1 MRTVRL
7 RRTIFPR
14 RADRVTETALSK
26 RLKARIR
33 DTGPISVAEYMT
45 LCLLDP
51 VDGYYPTRDPLGS
64 DGDFITAPE
73 ISQMFGECLGL
84 WVVQS
89 WIDLGR
95 PARFNLIELGPGRG
109 VMMADMLKAV
119 ALEPSCLKA
128 AQIILV
134 EASAALQAVQAK
146 TLGLSGAQVSWADR
160 LETVDDAPCLI
171 IGNEFLD
178 CLPIRQFVCT
188 DPFAGDE
195 GWSERRVGAA
205 DDGLRFEIDGQA
217 AAVSLTSTF
226 PGTHSDP
233 RKDDLLE
240 ICPASAQL
248 VDHLRTRFAAT
259 PGRALFID
267 YGPET
272 TEFGD
277 TLQALKRHEKV
288 SVFSAPGDTD
298 LTARVDF
305 SSLKALADAAGL
317 TTDGPLSQ
325 RSFLSRLGIEVR
337 AMALLRS
344 HPDARPKLLRQLH
357 RLLDD
362 DEMGLL
368 FKAICLS
375 APNLPTPLGFTT

>member
-1 MRTVRL
+1 MS
-7 RRTIFPR
+7 
-14 RADRVTETALSK
+14 ETALAK

-45 LCLLDP
+45 FCLLDP

-64 DGDFITAPE
+64 EGDFITAPE

-95 PARFNLIELGPGRG
+95 PARFNLVELGPGRG

-119 ALEPSCLKA
+119 ALEPECHKA
-128 AQIILV
+128 ASIILV

-146 TLGLSGAQVSWADR
+146 TLGRSGVQVSWADT
-160 LETVDDAPCLI
+160 LDAIDDAPCLI
-171 IGNEFLD
+171 VGNEFLD

-188 DPFAGDE
+188 DPFAGDK
-195 GWSERRVGAA
+195 GWSERRVGVA
-205 DDGLRFEIDGQA
+205 DDQLRFETDGQA
-217 AAVSLTSTF
+217 APGALTATF

-233 RKDDLLE
+233 RKDSLLE
-240 ICPASAQL
+240 ICPTSAQL
-248 VDHLRTRFAAT
+248 VDHLQTRFAVT

-288 SVFSAPGDTD
+288 GVFNAPGDTD

-305 SSLKALADAAGL
+305 DGLKALAEAAGL
-317 TTDGPLSQ
+317 VTHGPLAQ
-325 RSFLSRLGIEVR
+325 RTFLSRLGIEVR

-357 RLLDD
+357 RLLDE
-362 DEMGLL
+362 DEMGFL
-368 FKAICLS
+368 FKAVSLS
-375 APNLPTPLGFTT
+375 AADLPPPLGFN

>member
-1 MRTVRL
+1 MSENAVS
-7 RRTIFPR
+7 
-14 RADRVTETALSK
+14 ETALSK

-33 DTGPISVAEYMT
+33 DTGPMSVAEYMT

-64 DGDFITAPE
+64 EGDFITAPE

-89 WIDLGR
+89 WVDLGR
-95 PARFNLIELGPGRG
+95 PSRFNLIELGPGRG
-109 VMMADMLKAV
+109 VMMADILKAV
-119 ALEPSCLKA
+119 ALEPHCLKA

-134 EASAALQAVQAK
+134 EASSALQAVQAK
-146 TLGLSGAQVSWADR
+146 TLGRSGAQVSWADR

-188 DPFAGDE
+188 DPFAGE
-195 GWSERRVGAA
+195 KGWSERRVGVA
-205 DDGLRFEIDGQA
+205 DDGLRFETDGQA
-217 AAVSLTSTF
+217 AAPSLTSTF
-226 PGTHSDP
+226 PGTHDNP
-233 RKDDLLE
+233 RQGDLLE

-248 VDHLRTRFAAT
+248 ADHLYARFAAT

-288 SVFSAPGDTD
+288 GVFSAPGDTD

-305 SSLKALADAAGL
+305 EGLKALADAVGL
-317 TTDGPLSQ
+317 DTVGPLAQ
-325 RSFLSRLGIEVR
+325 RTFLSRLGVEVR
-337 AMALLRS
+337 AMALLRGN
-344 HPDARPKLLRQLH
+344 PKARPKLLRQLH
-357 RLLDD
+357 RLLDE

-375 APNLPTPLGFTT
+375 APGLPTPLGFNA